1 MNPGTPPAEFDIT
14 PDLVRRL
21 IETQFPAHRGLA
33 IEQTAVGWDNVT
45 FRLGKHLAVR
55 LPRREIAVTLIHN
68 EQRWLPTLDL
78 PLPIP
83 VPVANGRP
91 GAGYPWPWSIV
102 PWLPGTTANHAPID
116 ARGVAMLAEFL
127 ERLHREAPQ
136 DAPTNAV
143 RGVPLSGRAPSLE
156 PRLERLRGQFDAS
169 LEAIWADALAAPFTN
184 DATWI
189 HGDFHARNVL
199 VDDGELM
206 AVIDWGDMAC
216 GDPAT
221 DLAAFWCWVPAGEA
235 RWRAMARLGHDSAT
249 WRRARGW
256 AFLFSVVMLDSGLV
270 DHPEH
275 AAMGRA
281 GFDRLAQHPEFPG
294 G

>member
-1 MNPGTPPAEFDIT
+1 MDPGTPSAEVLIT
-14 PDLVRRL
+14 DDLVRRL
-21 IETQFPAHRGLA
+21 IETQFPVYRGLR
-33 IEQTAVGWDNVT
+33 IEPASVGWDNVT
-45 FRLGKHLAVR
+45 FRLGEELAVR
-55 LPRREIAVTLIHN
+55 LPRREIAVALIRN

-78 PLPIP
+78 PIPIP
-83 VPVANGRP
+83 VPVGNGNP
-91 GAGYPWPWSIV
+91 GDGYPWPWSIV
-102 PWLPGTTANHAPID
+102 PWIEGTTANLTRLEAPGITTLT
-116 ARGVAMLAEFL
+116 VFL
-127 ERLHREAPQ
+127 ECLHQRAPE

-143 RGVPLSGRAPSLE
+143 RGVPLHERAATLT
-156 PRLERLRGQFDAS
+156 PRLERLRDHVDRS
-169 LEAIWADALAAPFTN
+169 LHAIWEDALEAPFTR
-184 DATWI
+184 DHIWI

-199 VDDGELM
+199 IDRGELA
-206 AVIDWGDMAC
+206 AVIDWGDIAR

-221 DLAAFWCWVPAGEA
+221 DLAAFWCWVPEGDA
-235 RWRAMARLGHDSAT
+235 RWQAMVRLGHDCAT

-281 GFDRLAQHPEFPG
+281 GLDLLARHPEFPG